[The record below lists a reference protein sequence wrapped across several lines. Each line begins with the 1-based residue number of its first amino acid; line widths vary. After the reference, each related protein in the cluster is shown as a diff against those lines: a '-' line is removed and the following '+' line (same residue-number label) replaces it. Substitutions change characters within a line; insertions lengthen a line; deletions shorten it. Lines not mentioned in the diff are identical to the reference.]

1 MSDLNDRNA
10 HRFLNVGEES
20 ALAKAIAAYAAILGN
35 VRLSWG
41 DDERDALEMVD
52 ALSNEWDNLFN
63 AVGQRLRNHKPLE
76 NARNALVPVSERLE
90 EIIRSPIGT
99 RPRNDSKDIIRNFI
113 ITLSTLQEAMISE
126 LANYSPL
133 SLGSPFSQEGF
144 ERAKRGDFLPMKVPS
159 SSTDV
164 KLDER
169 RNGATKTYE
178 YRKHR
183 HRGHSISDGEKVHQ
197 DIESDSS
204 KHFIKVNN
212 REFKLTRTV
221 EWVIVD
227 RMLKKIKDLDYGF
240 TIDLSTKEYNSMSS
254 EGKAFVLY
262 CLDRERVTKRSRAS
276 KYTGKARIKPGLLK
290 PNKVS

>member
-1 MSDLNDRNA
+1 MILTMRTSELQLHLLKTALSRISEIAVRMSDLNDRNA
-10 HRFLNVGEES
+10 HRFINVGDES
-20 ALAKAIAAYAAILGN
+20 ALAKAIAAYATILGN

-113 ITLSTLQEAMISE
+113 ITLSTLQEAMIFE

-144 ERAKRGDFLPMKVPS
+144 ERAKRGKFAPKTALGSALEDKIDELRDTTRKTQEIVMRIDAR
-159 SSTDV
+159 DV
-164 KLDER
+164 KRGKQQKENDRQDKCFSYWETGR
-169 RNGATKTYE
+169 QNQTIRQNATGKVTYE
-178 YRKHR
+178 DVFNYYK
-183 HRGHSISDGEKVHQ
+183 
-197 DIESDSS
+197 
-204 KHFIKVNN
+204 
-212 REFKLTRTV
+212 RELEEIGVRDAAEFRQLLTR
-221 EWVIVD
+221 
-227 RMLKKIKDLDYGF
+227 RSKR
-240 TIDLSTKEYNSMSS
+240 LSNHATSQ
-254 EGKAFVLY
+254 
-262 CLDRERVTKRSRAS
+262 
-276 KYTGKARIKPGLLK
+276 
-290 PNKVS
+290 